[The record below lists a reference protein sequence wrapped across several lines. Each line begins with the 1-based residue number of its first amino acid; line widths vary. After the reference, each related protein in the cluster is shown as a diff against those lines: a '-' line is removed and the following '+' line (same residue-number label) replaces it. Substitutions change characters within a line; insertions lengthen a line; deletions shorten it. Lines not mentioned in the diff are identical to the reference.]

1 MVRTQNTKGNNMTEK
16 TITEILKTPQTDAF
30 IKSLWYD
37 WFCSDRALLNKGRS
51 LLTKLNSIAK
61 STKFDNDKTCVFFKN
76 CCPMHGKLYDQ
87 IKIFNI
93 ETGDV
98 LFCITPKSGHE
109 FMNGKGDVW
118 GKENDFNEPLFVGSW
133 KEIKEWFLK

>member
-1 MVRTQNTKGNNMTEK
+1 MKDRL
-16 TITEILKTPQTDAF
+16 TISETLQSHQTDDF

-37 WFCSDRALLNKGRS
+37 WFCSDKALLNKGRS
-51 LLTKLNSIAK
+51 LLKKLKAISK
-61 STKFDNDKTCVFFKN
+61 SNKFDTEKTYVFFKN
-76 CCPMHGKLYDQ
+76 CCPMNGNLYDQ
-87 IKIFNI
+87 FKICDI

-98 LFCITPKSGHE
+98 LYCITPKSGHA

-118 GKENDFNEPLFVGSW
+118 GKENDFMEPLFVGSW